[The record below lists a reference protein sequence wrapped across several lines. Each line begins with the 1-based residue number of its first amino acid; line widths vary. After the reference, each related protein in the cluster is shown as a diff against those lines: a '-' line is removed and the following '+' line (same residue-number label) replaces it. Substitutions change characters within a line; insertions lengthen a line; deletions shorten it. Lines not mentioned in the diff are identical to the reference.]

1 MLMSQ
6 NQQYCNLGFDRNEI
20 YVYCIGVGGATVHL
34 GGNCITL
41 FGKGFAPAPS
51 VMYVHVGENNIF
63 TIPVIFVGLLTL
75 LGLFSLFHPVHRLLS
90 I

>member
-6 NQQYCNLGFDRNEI
+6 NQQYGNLGFDRNEI
-20 YVYCIGVGGATVHL
+20 SVYCIGVGGATVRP

-41 FGKGFAPAPS
+41 FGKGFAPALS
-51 VMYVHVGENNIF
+51 VMYVHVGENDF
-63 TIPVIFVGLLTL
+63 HYSCDLCRTLTL
-75 LGLFSLFHPVHRLLS
+75 QGLFSVFHLVRLLS